1 MVMKILTTNDITQ
14 YKTIGD
20 VWGFD
25 DNVVN
30 YRFVID
36 NMCEIDNEFYLK
48 LKSIPDFEMTIND
61 IVYHFG
67 QDEKYLSRSGDKL
80 ISNLVKRLLT
90 QFGLEEDDGKYV
102 PSYLFYNTI
111 AYTLLSQYKRKWI
124 DLIDTYSIEFDALK
138 PFNMSSHD
146 EILSDHLES
155 DNNNASQNAGQSI
168 VENSHY
174 GFNSSNASPVDRD
187 NSSDNSS
194 SSRTEHYERDNTRER
209 EITRSGNIGNKSN
222 QELMKQQRD
231 MLNWIFFDTM
241 FKDLD
246 RVLAFP
252 KMELSNS

>member
-1 MVMKILTTNDITQ
+1 MCN
-14 YKTIGD
+14 
-20 VWGFD
+20 
-25 DNVVN
+25 
-30 YRFVID
+30 ID
-36 NMCEIDNEFYLK
+36 SEFYDK
-48 LKSIPDFEMTIND
+48 IKTIPDFEITILGITYKNA
-61 IVYHFG
+61 
-67 QDEKYLSRSGDKL
+67 QDEKYLARSGNKFL
-80 ISNLVKRLLT
+80 SNFVKEQMLVY
-90 QFGLEEDDGKYV
+90 GLDHPIGSEKYV
-102 PSYLFYNTI
+102 PSYLFYRFI
-111 AYTLLSQYKRKWI
+111 SYTLLSQYKRKWI
-124 DLIDTYSIEFDALK
+124 DLIDTYSLEFDALK

-155 DNNNASQNAGQSI
+155 DNSNASQNSGQSI

-174 GFNSSNASPVDRD
+174 GFNSSNASPVDKD
-187 NSSDNSS
+187 NSSDSSS

-209 EITRSGNIGNKSN
+209 EIVRSGNIGNKSN